1 MCERFFLAFC
11 FFKQNK
17 STLLFS
23 LILNM
28 NNEAK
33 ETQRVQAQFG
43 RQLKVC
49 LKKKKGFLVAKKLY
63 HELI

>member
-1 MCERFFLAFC
+1 MCERFFFLFA

-28 NNEAK
+28 NNKAK

-43 RQLKVC
+43 RQLKV
-49 LKKKKGFLVAKKLY
+49 G
-63 HELI
+63 

>member
-1 MCERFFLAFC
+1 MCEIFFSFC

-23 LILNM
+23 LILNI

-33 ETQRVQAQFG
+33 
-43 RQLKVC
+43 
-49 LKKKKGFLVAKKLY
+49 KKKKNAEYKPSLEGSLKWVKKHRFLVAKKLY
-63 HELI
+63 HK

>member
-1 MCERFFLAFC
+1 MCEIFFSFC

-23 LILNM
+23 LILNI

-33 ETQRVQAQFG
+33 KKQKKKMQRVQAQFG
-43 RQLKVC
+43 RQLKV
-49 LKKKKGFLVAKKLY
+49 G
-63 HELI
+63 

>member
-1 MCERFFLAFC
+1 MCEIFFSFC

-23 LILNM
+23 LILNI

-33 ETQRVQAQFG
+33 KKKKMQRVQAQFG
-43 RQLKVC
+43 RQLKV
-49 LKKKKGFLVAKKLY
+49 G
-63 HELI
+63 